1 VPAGDGPP
9 IILSVSRLSLADN
22 YKGIGHLVSAM
33 PAVLAQIPGARL
45 RVVGRGDGLPSLQA
59 LAHRLKLDESVEFV
73 GFRSDHELLEE
84 FARCRLFALPS
95 QKEGFGLV
103 YLEAMAHARPC
114 LGARSGGVPEVI
126 TADTGVLVEY
136 GDVPG
141 IAASIVA
148 ALSRKWTLEPFIE
161 RTQFFSY
168 SSFRDRLSR
177 GLCP

>member
-1 VPAGDGPP
+1 
-9 IILSVSRLSLADN
+9 
-22 YKGIGHLVSAM
+22 M
-33 PAVLAQIPGARL
+33 PAVLARIPAARL
-45 RVVGRGDGLPSLQA
+45 RIVGRGDGLPGLQA
-59 LAHRLKLDESVEFV
+59 LANRLRLNDSVEFV

-103 YLEAMAHARPC
+103 YLEALAHGRPC

-141 IAASIVA
+141 IAASTIA
-148 ALSRKWTLEPFIE
+148 ALERQWTLEPFIE
-161 RTQFFSY
+161 RTKFFSY
-168 SSFRDRLSR
+168 ASFRDRLSAM
-177 GLCP
+177 LTN